1 MKIVF
6 FGTPSFSVT
15 ILNALIEK
23 GHQVVCVYCQ
33 PPSVAGRGQK
43 VRNSPV
49 HARANELGL
58 LVRHPSRLS
67 DDKIV
72 QDFLDLEADVGVVVA
87 YGLLLPKEI
96 LDGPRFGC
104 LNVHASLLP
113 RWRGAAPIQRA
124 IMAGDPTTGV
134 CIMRMD
140 QGLDTGAIVDTF
152 EVEIGERETSGEL
165 HERLSNIGANLI
177 VHTISKISDIADIQQ
192 SKQGITYA
200 EKVLKNET
208 FIDWWQPAIEIDRLI
223 RAMSPWPGAWCNV
236 NGERLKL
243 LGSYTKNIKAD
254 PGKILDSFTVACGTG
269 AVSITSVQ
277 KPGKRIVTT
286 KEFLKGNSLPE
297 KLL

>member
-6 FGTPSFSVT
+6 FGTPSFSVP
-15 ILNALIEK
+15 ILNALIEE
-23 GHQVVCVYCQ
+23 GHQIVCVYCQ

-49 HARANELGL
+49 HVRANELGL

-72 QDFLDLEADVGVVVA
+72 HDFLNLEDDVGVVVA

-124 IMAGDPTTGV
+124 IMAGDPITGV

-177 VHTISKISDIADIQQ
+177 VHTISKISDIGDTQQ
-192 SKQGITYA
+192 SKKGTTYA
-200 EKVLKNET
+200 QKILKNET
-208 FIDWWQPAIEIDRLI
+208 LIDWRQPAVEIDRVI
-223 RAMSPWPGAWCNV
+223 RAMSPWPGAWFYI

-243 LGSYTKNIKAD
+243 LGSYTRNIEAD
-254 PGKILDSFTVACGTG
+254 PGEILDGFTVACGAG

-277 KPGKRIVTT
+277 KPGKRVVTT
-286 KEFLKGNSLPE
+286 KEFLMGNSLPK

>member
-15 ILNALIEK
+15 ILNALIEE
-23 GHQVVCVYCQ
+23 GHQVVCVYSQ

-96 LDGPRFGC
+96 LDGSRFGC

-152 EVEIGERETSGEL
+152 EVEIGEQETSGEL

-177 VHTISKISDIADIQQ
+177 VHTISKISDIVDIQQ
-192 SKQGITYA
+192 ANQGITYA
-200 EKVLKNET
+200 QKVLKNET
-208 FIDWWQPAIEIDRLI
+208 LIDWRQPATEIDRLI
-223 RAMSPWPGAWCNV
+223 RAMSPWPGAWCHV

-286 KEFLKGNSLPE
+286 EEFLKGNSLPE

>member
-1 MKIVF
+1 
-6 FGTPSFSVT
+6 
-15 ILNALIEK
+15 
-23 GHQVVCVYCQ
+23 
-33 PPSVAGRGQK
+33 
-43 VRNSPV
+43 
-49 HARANELGL
+49 

-72 QDFLDLEADVGVVVA
+72 HDFLNLEADVGVVVA

-124 IMAGDPTTGV
+124 IMAGDPITGV

-177 VHTISKISDIADIQQ
+177 VHTISKISDIVDIQQ
-192 SKQGITYA
+192 SKQGTTYA
-200 EKVLKNET
+200 QKILKNET
-208 FIDWWQPAIEIDRLI
+208 LIDWRQPAVEIDRVI
-223 RAMSPWPGAWCNV
+223 RAMSPWPGAWFYI

-243 LGSYTKNIKAD
+243 LGSYTKNIEAD
-254 PGKILDSFTVACGTG
+254 PGEILDGFTVACGAG

-277 KPGKRIVTT
+277 KPGKRVVTT
-286 KEFLKGNSLPE
+286 KEFLMGNSLPK

>member
-1 MKIVF
+1 MK
-6 FGTPSFSVT
+6 
-15 ILNALIEK
+15 
-23 GHQVVCVYCQ
+23 
-33 PPSVAGRGQK
+33 QK
-43 VRNSPV
+43 KTDIDQKNDDDFK
-49 HARANELGL
+49 
-58 LVRHPSRLS
+58 S
-67 DDKIV
+67 DIDKIV

-96 LDGPRFGC
+96 LDGSRFGC

-113 RWRGAAPIQRA
+113 RWRVAAPIQRA

-152 EVEIGERETSGEL
+152 EVEIGEQETSGEL

-177 VHTISKISDIADIQQ
+177 VHTISKISDIVDIQQ
-192 SKQGITYA
+192 ANQGITYA
-200 EKVLKNET
+200 QKVLKNET
-208 FIDWWQPAIEIDRLI
+208 LIDWRQPATEIDRLI
-223 RAMSPWPGAWCNV
+223 RAMSPWPGAWCHV

-286 KEFLKGNSLPE
+286 EEFLKGNSLPE

>member
-6 FGTPSFSVT
+6 FGTPSFSVP
-15 ILNALIEK
+15 ILNALIEE
-23 GHQVVCVYCQ
+23 GHQIVCVYCQ

-49 HARANELGL
+49 HVRANELGL

-72 QDFLDLEADVGVVVA
+72 HDFLNLEADVGVVVA

-124 IMAGDPTTGV
+124 IMAGDPITGV

-177 VHTISKISDIADIQQ
+177 VHTISKISDIGDIQQ
-192 SKQGITYA
+192 SKQGTTYA
-200 EKVLKNET
+200 QKILKNET
-208 FIDWWQPAIEIDRLI
+208 LIDWRQPAIEIDRVI
-223 RAMSPWPGAWCNV
+223 RAMSPWPGAWFHV

-243 LGSYTKNIKAD
+243 LGSYTRNIKAD
-254 PGKILDSFTVACGTG
+254 PGEILEGFTVACGVG

-277 KPGKRIVTT
+277 KPGKRVVTT
-286 KEFLKGNSLPE
+286 KEFLMGNSLPK

>member
-6 FGTPSFSVT
+6 FGTPSFSVP
-15 ILNALIEK
+15 ILNALIEE
-23 GHQVVCVYCQ
+23 GHQIVCVYCQ

-43 VRNSPV
+43 VRNSLV
-49 HARANELGL
+49 HVRANELGL

-72 QDFLDLEADVGVVVA
+72 HDFLNLEADVGVVVA

-124 IMAGDPTTGV
+124 IMAGDPITGV

-152 EVEIGERETSGEL
+152 EVEIGDRETSGEL

-177 VHTISKISDIADIQQ
+177 VHTISKISDIVDVQQ
-192 SKQGITYA
+192 SKQGTTYA
-200 EKVLKNET
+200 QKILKNET
-208 FIDWWQPAIEIDRLI
+208 LIDWRQPAVEIDRVI
-223 RAMSPWPGAWCNV
+223 RAMSPWPGAWFYI

-243 LGSYTKNIKAD
+243 LGSYTRNIEAD
-254 PGKILDSFTVACGTG
+254 PGEILDGFTVACGAG

-277 KPGKRIVTT
+277 KPGKRVVTT
-286 KEFLKGNSLPE
+286 KEFLMGNSLPK

>member
-15 ILNALIEK
+15 ILNALIEE
-23 GHQVVCVYCQ
+23 GHQVVCVYSQ
-33 PPSVAGRGQK
+33 PPSMAGRGQK

-96 LDGPRFGC
+96 LDGSRFGC

-152 EVEIGERETSGEL
+152 EVEIGEQETSGEL

-177 VHTISKISDIADIQQ
+177 VHTISKITDIVDIQQ
-192 SKQGITYA
+192 ANQGITYA
-200 EKVLKNET
+200 QKVLKNET
-208 FIDWWQPAIEIDRLI
+208 LIDWQQPAKEIDRLI
-223 RAMSPWPGAWCNV
+223 RAMSPWPGAWCHV

-286 KEFLKGNSLPE
+286 EEFLKGNSLPE

>member
-6 FGTPSFSVT
+6 FGTPSFSVP
-15 ILNALIEK
+15 ILNALIDG
-23 GHQVVCVYCQ
+23 GHQIVCVYCQ

-43 VRNSPV
+43 VRSSPV

-58 LVRHPSRLS
+58 LVRHPSRLA

-124 IMAGDPTTGV
+124 IMAGDPITGV

-177 VHTISKISDIADIQQ
+177 VHTISKISDIGDIQQ
-192 SKQGITYA
+192 SKQGTTYA
-200 EKVLKNET
+200 QKILKNET
-208 FIDWWQPAIEIDRLI
+208 LIDWRQPAIEIDRVI
-223 RAMSPWPGAWCNV
+223 RAMSTWPGAWFYV

-243 LGSYTKNIKAD
+243 LGSYTRNIKAD
-254 PGKILDSFTVACGTG
+254 PGEILEGFTVACGVG

-277 KPGKRIVTT
+277 KPGKRVVTT
-286 KEFLKGNSLPE
+286 KEFLMGNSLPK

>member
-6 FGTPSFSVT
+6 FGTPSFSVP
-15 ILNALIEK
+15 ILNALIEE
-23 GHQVVCVYCQ
+23 GHQIVCVYCQ

-49 HARANELGL
+49 HVRANELGL

-72 QDFLDLEADVGVVVA
+72 HDFLNLDVGVVVA

-124 IMAGDPTTGV
+124 IMAGDPITGV

-177 VHTISKISDIADIQQ
+177 VHTISKISDIGDIQQ
-192 SKQGITYA
+192 SKQGTTYA
-200 EKVLKNET
+200 QKILKNET
-208 FIDWWQPAIEIDRLI
+208 LIDWRQPAIEIDRVI
-223 RAMSPWPGAWCNV
+223 RAMSPWPGAWFYV

-243 LGSYTKNIKAD
+243 LGSYTRNIKAD
-254 PGKILDSFTVACGTG
+254 PGEILEGFTVACGVG

-277 KPGKRIVTT
+277 KPGKRVVTT
-286 KEFLKGNSLPE
+286 KEFLMGNSLPK

>member
-6 FGTPSFSVT
+6 FGTPSFSVP
-15 ILNALIEK
+15 ILNALIDD
-23 GHQVVCVYCQ
+23 GHQIVCVYCQ

-43 VRNSPV
+43 VRSSPV
-49 HARANELGL
+49 HVRANELGL

-72 QDFLDLEADVGVVVA
+72 HDFLNLEADVGVVVA

-124 IMAGDPTTGV
+124 IMAGDPITGV

-177 VHTISKISDIADIQQ
+177 VHTISKISDIGDIQQ
-192 SKQGITYA
+192 SKQGTTYA
-200 EKVLKNET
+200 QKILKNET
-208 FIDWWQPAIEIDRLI
+208 LIDWRQPAIEIDRVI
-223 RAMSPWPGAWCNV
+223 RAMSPWPGAWFYV

-243 LGSYTKNIKAD
+243 LGSYTRNIKAD
-254 PGKILDSFTVACGTG
+254 PGEILEGFTVACGVG

-277 KPGKRIVTT
+277 KPGKRVVTT
-286 KEFLKGNSLPE
+286 KEFLMGNSLPK

>member
-15 ILNALIEK
+15 ILNALIEE
-23 GHQVVCVYCQ
+23 GHQIVSVYCQ
-33 PPSVAGRGQK
+33 PPSVSGRGQK

-96 LDGPRFGC
+96 LDGSRFGC

-152 EVEIGERETSGEL
+152 EVEIGEQETSGEL

-177 VHTISKISDIADIQQ
+177 VHTISKITDIVDIQQ
-192 SKQGITYA
+192 ANQGITYA
-200 EKVLKNET
+200 QKVLKNET
-208 FIDWWQPAIEIDRLI
+208 LIDWRQPAKEIDRLI
-223 RAMSPWPGAWCNV
+223 RAMSPWPGAWCHV

-286 KEFLKGNSLPE
+286 EEFLKGNSLPE

>member
-6 FGTPSFSVT
+6 FGTPSFSVP
-15 ILNALIEK
+15 ILNALIEE
-23 GHQVVCVYCQ
+23 GHQIVCVYCQ

-49 HARANELGL
+49 HVRANELGL

-67 DDKIV
+67 DDTIIH
-72 QDFLDLEADVGVVVA
+72 DFLNLEADVGVVVA

-124 IMAGDPTTGV
+124 IMAGDPITGV

-152 EVEIGERETSGEL
+152 EVEIGDRETSGEL

-177 VHTISKISDIADIQQ
+177 VHTISKISDIVDVQQ
-192 SKQGITYA
+192 SKQGTTYA
-200 EKVLKNET
+200 QKILKNET
-208 FIDWWQPAIEIDRLI
+208 LIDWRQPAVEIDRVI
-223 RAMSPWPGAWCNV
+223 RAMSPWPGAWFYI

-243 LGSYTKNIKAD
+243 LGSYTRNIEAD
-254 PGKILDSFTVACGTG
+254 PGEILDGFTVACGAG

-277 KPGKRIVTT
+277 KPGKRVVTT
-286 KEFLKGNSLPE
+286 KEFLMGNSLPK